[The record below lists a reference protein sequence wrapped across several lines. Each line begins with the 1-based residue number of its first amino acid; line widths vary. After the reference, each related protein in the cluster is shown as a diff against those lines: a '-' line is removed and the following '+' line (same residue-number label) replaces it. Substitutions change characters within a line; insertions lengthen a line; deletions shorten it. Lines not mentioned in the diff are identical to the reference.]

1 MELNRMIDH
10 TILKP
15 EATEAAVQKIIDE
28 AKEYNFSLYVSI
40 LVGSLLLAS
49 N

>member
-15 EATEAAVQKIIDE
+15 EATEAAVQKLLT
-28 AKEYNFSLYVSI
+28 KLRGTTFLCMYQ
-40 LVGSLLLAS
+40 SLLGRFC
-49 N
+49 

>member
-15 EATEAAVQKIIDE
+15 EATEAAVK
-28 AKEYNFSLYVSI
+28 KLLTKLRSTTFSLYVSI

>member
-1 MELNRMIDH
+1 MIDH

-28 AKEYNFSLYVSI
+28 AKEYNFFSVMYQ
-40 LVGSLLLAS
+40 SLLGRF
-49 N
+49 

>member
-28 AKEYNFSLYVSI
+28 AKEYNFFSVCI
-40 LVGSLLLAS
+40 NLVGSLLLAS

>member
-15 EATEAAVQKIIDE
+15 EATEAAVQKLLT
-28 AKEYNFSLYVSI
+28 KLSTTFLCMYQ
-40 LVGSLLLAS
+40 SLLGRFC
-49 N
+49 